1 MENMDRKARSWIWA
15 GQSGSKTSIPERLML
30 IIGTR
35 LQRIRKQAA
44 GRVRLVLHGT
54 NGFPDE
60 LTGQCIAAGI
70 SKINVNKLVL
80 ADYNRH
86 LQICAATLPQ
96 TQLIEEGTVQVAKMQ
111 EYQMKVCLSAGKA

>member
-30 IIGTR
+30 IIRTR
-35 LQRIRKQAA
+35 LQRIRKQVA

-60 LTGQCIAAGI
+60 LIRQCIAAGI
-70 SKINVNKLVL
+70 SKVNVNKLVL

-111 EYQMKVCLSAGKA
+111 EHQMKVCLCAGKA